1 MGSQTRQ
8 LNSCACNSRKQP
20 GMANINWDYQ
30 HVSDEAMS
38 LYEVTRIAS
47 VDREQIW
54 KWISV
59 VLQYSNAGEMKN
71 EIAKM

>member
-1 MGSQTRQ
+1 
-8 LNSCACNSRKQP
+8 
-20 GMANINWDYQ
+20 MANINWDYQ

-38 LYEVTRIAS
+38 LHEVTRIAS